1 MYKYSIFSTAFG
13 HMGAVSSPKG
23 LHMVILPRKSEEE
36 VKKHLEEHYAVDLY
50 RDAKCLAAIT
60 KKIKAYLEGRKILF
74 REDLDVGGATSF
86 EMKVWDIVYGI
97 PYGEVRSYGWVAKQ
111 VGSPKEVRAVGQA
124 LKRNRLPIIIP
135 CHRVINKS
143 GDLGGFSGGVA
154 LKRELLKIE
163 GRIW

>member
-1 MYKYSIFSTAFG
+1 
-13 HMGAVSSPKG
+13 MGVVASPKG
-23 LHMVILPRKSEEE
+23 LHMVILPRESEEE
-36 VKKHLEEHYAVDLY
+36 VKRVLEEHYTVEIY
-50 RDAKCLAAIT
+50 RNEKGLAGIS
-60 KKIKAYLEGRKILF
+60 KKVISYLNGKRVAF
-74 REDLDVGGATSF
+74 RENLDVVGATSF

-97 PYGEVRSYGWVAKQ
+97 PYGEVRSYGWVAGQ

-163 GRIW
+163 GRMW